1 MLTQDV
7 SQELKGVLEQLHAE
21 GKEPTV
27 ALVKARLSTSV
38 PMPALI
44 TTLKSWKSSNR
55 VPKVEV
61 AAKQEV
67 ADIDRIEQL
76 EKQVIDLTA
85 RLVALEEKLENQKFP
100 TLSFVTLWSDKYLE
114 SRKTKG
120 LAPCQA
126 FLI

>member
-7 SQELKGVLEQLHAE
+7 SQELKSVLEQLHAE

-44 TTLKSWKSSNR
+44 TTIKSWKSSNR

-61 AAKQEV
+61 AVKKEV
-67 ADIDRIEQL
+67 SDADRIKQL
-76 EKQVIDLTA
+76 EKQVADLTM
-85 RLVALEEKLENQKFP
+85 RLAALEEKL
-100 TLSFVTLWSDKYLE
+100 SS
-114 SRKTKG
+114 
-120 LAPCQA
+120 
-126 FLI
+126 

>member
-7 SQELKGVLEQLHAE
+7 SQELKDVLERLHAE

-27 ALVKARLSTSV
+27 ALVKARLSTPV

-67 ADIDRIEQL
+67 ADTDRIEQL
-76 EKQVIDLTA
+76 EKQVKDLTA
-85 RLVALEEKLENQKFP
+85 RLIALEEKLEK
-100 TLSFVTLWSDKYLE
+100 
-114 SRKTKG
+114 
-120 LAPCQA
+120 
-126 FLI
+126 

>member
-7 SQELKGVLEQLHAE
+7 SQELKSVLEQLHAE

-44 TTLKSWKSSNR
+44 TTIKSWKSSNR

-61 AAKQEV
+61 AVKKEV
-67 ADIDRIEQL
+67 ADADRIEQL
-76 EKQVIDLTA
+76 EKQVTELTM
-85 RLVALEEKLENQKFP
+85 RLAALEEKL
-100 TLSFVTLWSDKYLE
+100 SS
-114 SRKTKG
+114 
-120 LAPCQA
+120 
-126 FLI
+126 